1 MPVPEL
7 GVVYVE
13 TSNFE
18 RETPNFERVTT
29 RVAVHFMTTPPRYT
43 ASVFEEILSR
53 RWVDKLQY
61 GSFTH
66 GQRTQLIAAIQA
78 WNAVH
83 DPIIKPVAPAPATA
97 RLPLHGDV
105 SLSVVRDGENYRKTM
120 TGEHPHDLYY
130 QPFLTDIS
138 GHNAGDY
145 IQIAEDAWVS
155 NSHPIDPSLLP
166 HVLAEIER
174 WKAERSPKIE
184 NKPPAYSAENKG
196 SPDAMIAWLRRDKS
210 ALATDAAD
218 EIERLRGWLLRM
230 YEQAARHNW
239 HIYSCVAH
247 DALTG
252 KPVPER
258 KVQV

>member
-7 GVVYVE
+7 GVVDVDVRVGLNRSSRIAFVFR
-13 TSNFE
+13 TSE
-18 RETPNFERVTT
+18 SKTDPHLR
-29 RVAVHFMTTPPRYT
+29 
-43 ASVFEEILSR
+43 EEILSR
-53 RWVDKLQY
+53 RWVAKSDY
-61 GSFTH
+61 GLLSFSE
-66 GQRTQLIAAIQA
+66 RTQLIEEIQK
-78 WNAVH
+78 WNAQH

-174 WKAERSPKIE
+174 WKAEQSPKIE

-230 YEQAARHNW
+230 YEQAARNNW

>member
-1 MPVPEL
+1 MPVPER
-7 GVVYVE
+7 GVVYV
-13 TSNFE
+13 
-18 RETPNFERVTT
+18 ETPNFERVTT
-29 RVAVHFMTTPPRYT
+29 LVAVHFMTSPPRFT

-83 DPIIKPVAPAPATA
+83 DPIIKPVAPAPAPAPATA
-97 RLPLHGDV
+97 RFPAIGYV
-105 SLSVVRDGENYRKTM
+105 SLEVIRDGETWRLAM
-120 TGEHPHDLYY
+120 GSERPHGTLNVF
-130 QPFLTDIS
+130 FLTSID

-145 IQIAEDAWVS
+145 IQIADGLWVS

-174 WKAERSPKIE
+174 WKAEQSPKIE
-184 NKPPAYSAENKG
+184 NKPPAYSGENKG

-230 YEQAARHNW
+230 YEQAARNNW